1 MTVPSIVFSNVDPS
15 PTHPF
20 GNCLTYTNT
29 SWSPNQGDN
38 IQAMES
44 IFFFPYHSMDHFKV
58 ILPHLGQWSS
68 HLNICQNHLE
78 SRLKHR
84 LLDPT
89 PECLTQ
95 WVSGGPENLPFQQVL
110 LGDAGVTR
118 PGLHFKNHCFRD
130 RLSGMTLYPQSIP
143 VLKGKKNQQL

>member
-1 MTVPSIVFSNVDPS
+1 MQPGLSPALLVYSEVGRLEGDRPFHRSRCDVFSNVDPS

-44 IFFFPYHSMDHFKV
+44 IFFFPYHLMDHFKV

-78 SRLKHR
+78 GRLKHR

-95 WVSGGPENLPFQQVL
+95 WVSGGPENLPF
-110 LGDAGVTR
+110 
-118 PGLHFKNHCFRD
+118 
-130 RLSGMTLYPQSIP
+130 
-143 VLKGKKNQQL
+143 